1 MSKLGDEFVNH
12 TSGEMVGKGRS
23 LVTQL
28 GDPKQVKRSHQTMS
42 SKARAKRALKVIE
55 ETMQARRRRTQKQG
69 PYKAGATLKAK
80 AAADK
85 IEAAMRKG
93 RG

>member
-1 MSKLGDEFVNH
+1 MIDFPNH

-28 GDPKQVKRSHQTMS
+28 GDPKQVKNSHKTMS

-55 ETMQARRRRTQKQG
+55 AVKRT
-69 PYKAGATLKAK
+69 AG
-80 AAADK
+80 
-85 IEAAMRKG
+85 RW
-93 RG
+93 R

>member
-28 GDPKQVKRSHQTMS
+28 GYPKQVKNSHKTMS

-55 ETMQARRRRTQKQG
+55 QALRR
-69 PYKAGATLKAK
+69 KA
-80 AAADK
+80 
-85 IEAAMRKG
+85 
-93 RG
+93 